1 MIIARAPFR
10 ITLGGGGTDLPS
22 FYEDHQGFIFAVA
35 IDKYVNVLLNPTV
48 VDRRIRLQYLQS
60 EVVEHVSELRH
71 PLAREAL
78 RLHGIE
84 RAIEITSVADLPAR
98 AGVGS
103 SGSYLVAML
112 TALHAY
118 KRRPV
123 GPALLAEEA
132 CHIEMDLLKEPV
144 GKQDQYMASFGGLR
158 TLAIERNG
166 AVTTAG
172 VELPTA
178 SLYELVS
185 NMHVYYTGVQRSAS
199 AILGVQNEA
208 AREQQHKNH
217 TAVMDSLLE
226 IKELGYKSL
235 QAVRAENFDEFG
247 GLLHAHWEQKK
258 RMSGGISLGAV
269 DALYDRVRR
278 DYGVLGGKI
287 IGAGGG
293 GFLMLYCPRKHS
305 GLTEFM
311 ARQGMRRLH
320 YSVEYQG
327 AKIVADL
334 RASHEVNINHK
345 VEPCEHSLPAEPDSL
360 VAIRSRAS
368 SVNV

>member
-22 FYEDHQGFIFAVA
+22 FYQENKGFIFALA

-60 EVVEHVSELRH
+60 ELVEHVSQLRH

-78 RLHGIE
+78 KLHGIE
-84 RAIEITSVADLPAR
+84 AAVEITSVADLPAQ

-118 KRRPV
+118 QRNPF

-132 CHIEMDLLKEPV
+132 CHIEIDILKEPV
-144 GKQDQYMASFGGLR
+144 GKQDQYMAAYGGLR
-158 TLAIERNG
+158 TIEIDRNG
-166 AVTTAG
+166 SVTTAS
-172 VELPTA
+172 VNLPA
-178 SLYELVS
+178 SSLYDLVG

-199 AILGVQNEA
+199 AILEAQNVA
-208 AREQQHKNH
+208 AREEGHKNH
-217 TAVMDSLLE
+217 TAVIDCLLE
-226 IKELGYKSL
+226 IKQLGYRILDS
-235 QAVRAENFDEFG
+235 VRAENFDEFG
-247 GLLHAHWEQKK
+247 ALLHAHWQQKK
-258 RMSGGISLGAV
+258 RMSGGISLGTV
-269 DALYDRVRR
+269 DALYDTVRR
-278 DYGVLGGKI
+278 EYGVLGGKI

-293 GFLMLYCPRKHS
+293 GFLMLYCPRRHS

-311 ARQGMRRLH
+311 ALQGMRRLH
-320 YSVEYQG
+320 YAVEYQG

-345 VEPCEHSLPAEPDSL
+345 VESCEHSLPAAPASL
-360 VAIRSRAS
+360 VATQSPACSAS
-368 SVNV
+368 P